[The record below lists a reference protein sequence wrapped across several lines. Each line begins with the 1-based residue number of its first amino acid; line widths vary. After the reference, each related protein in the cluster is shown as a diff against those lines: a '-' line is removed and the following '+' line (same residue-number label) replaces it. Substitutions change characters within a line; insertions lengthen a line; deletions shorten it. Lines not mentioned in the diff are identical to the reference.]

1 MTGAV
6 LAFRAIFLMWLL
18 DLLGNALQADWLSE
32 AMRFLSLYRRN
43 EPFMMGQL
51 SFAGILFDLS
61 FIAAF
66 LALTVWHLDRK
77 RYGK

>member
-1 MTGAV
+1 
-6 LAFRAIFLMWLL
+6 
-18 DLLGNALQADWLSE
+18 
-32 AMRFLSLYRRN
+32 MRFLSLYRRN

-66 LALTVWHLDRK
+66 LALTVWKLDRE

>member
-1 MTGAV
+1 
-6 LAFRAIFLMWLL
+6 
-18 DLLGNALQADWLSE
+18 
-32 AMRFLSLYRRN
+32 MRFMSLYRRN

-77 RYGK
+77 RYGR